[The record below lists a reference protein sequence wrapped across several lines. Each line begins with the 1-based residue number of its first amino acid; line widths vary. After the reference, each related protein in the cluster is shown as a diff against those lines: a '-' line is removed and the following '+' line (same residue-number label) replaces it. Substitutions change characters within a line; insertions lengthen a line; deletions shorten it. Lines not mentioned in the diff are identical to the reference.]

1 MENKEEKCL
10 TFSTLKIDL
19 EKENQLFSKSLSN
32 NTLLIEQPEKG
43 YRFSIDALM
52 LAHHV
57 NPERNQRILDLG
69 TGCGI
74 ISLIIARR
82 FPHLKIYGIEIQE
95 PMAQLAHFNV
105 FQNKLEGQIT
115 IICADIKCLCSK
127 DIEGPVDMIVVNPPF
142 GKFGHSR
149 FGQDMA
155 KTGAKH
161 EIFATL
167 SDIIKFSSG
176 VLKDSG
182 ILLMIYPSQRLA
194 ELFYTLQIAHL
205 EPKWLRTVHPG
216 HQTEANRVIVKAI
229 KNGRGGITIGSPLY
243 VYGPNGSYTPE
254 IEKMFK
260 V

>member
-1 MENKEEKCL
+1 MENKEEKC
-10 TFSTLKIDL
+10 STLKIDS
-19 EKENQLFSKSLSN
+19 EKENRIFPKSLLN

-57 NPERNQRILDLG
+57 IPNRNQRLVDLG
-69 TGCGI
+69 TGCGVI
-74 ISLIIARR
+74 ALIVARK
-82 FPHLKIYGIEIQE
+82 FPDLKIYGIEIQE
-95 PMAQLAHFNV
+95 SMAQLANFNV

-115 IICADIKCLCSK
+115 IICADIKRLCIK

-142 GKFGHSR
+142 EKSGHSR
-149 FGQDMA
+149 FGRNMA
-155 KTGAKH
+155 KTLAKH

-167 SDIIKFSSG
+167 PDMIKFSSR

-182 ILLMIYPSQRLA
+182 TLLMIFPSKRLI
-194 ELFYTLQIAHL
+194 ELFNTLTTANL
-205 EPKWLRTVHPG
+205 EPKWLRTVHPRY
-216 HQTEANRVIVKAI
+216 HADANRVIVKAV

-243 VYGPNGSYTPE
+243 VHGSNGTYMPE